1 MKFVLFLIF
10 AETSVLPLADYETL
24 AECQAVQQ
32 ELEETQVKP
41 DFTKTDLTDLMENL
55 SMAVATYQCFAVPD
69 TYDW

>member
-24 AECQAVQQ
+24 AECQVVQK
-32 ELEETQVKP
+32 ELEESKAQPNET
-41 DFTKTDLTDLMENL
+41 DF
-55 SMAVATYQCFAVPD
+55 MAAITMATAMYQCLAVPD